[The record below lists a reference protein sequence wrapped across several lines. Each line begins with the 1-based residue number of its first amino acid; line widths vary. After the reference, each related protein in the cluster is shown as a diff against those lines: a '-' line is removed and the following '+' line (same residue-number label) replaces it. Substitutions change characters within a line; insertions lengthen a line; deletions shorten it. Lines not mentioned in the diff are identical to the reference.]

1 MNLDNANET
10 DIREELAAPLLS
22 TLGYERNTSNDILR
36 ERSLRYDRVFLGRKK
51 DNDPPLR
58 GRADYILNVTGVA
71 RWAFEIKA
79 PDQELTIDAVEQAIS
94 YARHPEVSASYAALT
109 NGRMFLLFRASQRS
123 DEQPIVSLQVQSVQ
137 QLADELSGVLGPA
150 AIRRDCSPAV
160 VDLARPLADGLRS
173 SVNITGGV
181 LTYEYFDWESSLPF
195 GPQLAEIQQA
205 VDRIVGTRE
214 TVTGGQIH
222 RDDYSRIIARIQWA
236 VGREEILQFMQNK
249 GFVDLDYV
257 SLSADISS
265 DPAAPTTF
273 DVIGDIQLHQGEQ
286 IFDAS
291 SWTSKTMGLNS
302 NMTLR
307 GQGSGHIEGH
317 CFSGSFQTEY
327 DVSFPQAP
335 GFGISMFGG
344 GSFSITLD
352 DR

>member
-1 MNLDNANET
+1 MGENMNLDNANET

-181 LTYEYFDWESSLPF
+181 LTYEYSRL
-195 GPQLAEIQQA
+195 L
-205 VDRIVGTRE
+205 IV
-214 TVTGGQIH
+214 
-222 RDDYSRIIARIQWA
+222 
-236 VGREEILQFMQNK
+236 L
-249 GFVDLDYV
+249 
-257 SLSADISS
+257 
-265 DPAAPTTF
+265 
-273 DVIGDIQLHQGEQ
+273 
-286 IFDAS
+286 
-291 SWTSKTMGLNS
+291 
-302 NMTLR
+302 
-307 GQGSGHIEGH
+307 
-317 CFSGSFQTEY
+317 
-327 DVSFPQAP
+327 
-335 GFGISMFGG
+335 
-344 GSFSITLD
+344 
-352 DR
+352 